1 MRGELQFAL
10 NPSSTHINAHKANR
24 VGKMSKLKA
33 PSLLTKIQAPR
44 VVMDCLLKNC
54 GELIR
59 SVRAEAGPTLV
70 KCDATT
76 RQIIFEG
83 PRRQKAMMIM
93 YGKLDR
99 RNIRFTE

>member
-1 MRGELQFAL
+1 
-10 NPSSTHINAHKANR
+10 
-24 VGKMSKLKA
+24 
-33 PSLLTKIQAPR
+33 
-44 VVMDCLLKNC
+44 MDCLLKNC